1 MGKVLLTG
9 ATGQVGHCLARRL
22 AATGLHVV
30 GVGRRV
36 DVLHTL
42 AEELGRNFFVPLTG
56 DLTRGDFIQTLAEH
70 GPFDV
75 LVHTAAATATN
86 CNLRKL
92 YAHNAAATARLLEGL
107 KGRVGHV
114 VYFSTIDVYGLPQ
127 SCPVTEDYAT
137 RPATFYGASKLAG
150 EEYVRLFA
158 ADQNIPAVSLR
169 VSCIYGSGGKL
180 NGAMSVFLRNALGGR
195 PLHLMGDGS
204 ELRDYIHVEDV
215 ADGACRA
222 IEQRLDS
229 VFNLGGGMPISIQ
242 GLALLAR
249 ELTQSPAGIEFTPR
263 TRPQYDLF
271 LDIRKLGRATGFAP
285 RTDLREGMARELV
298 LLRAEQAVRPPRQK
312 NQLEVGEGSVGD
324 Y

>member
-22 AATGLHVV
+22 AARGLHVV

-36 DVLHTL
+36 EVLQTL
-42 AEELGRNFFVPLTG
+42 AEELGRDFFVPLMG
-56 DLTRGDFIQTLAEH
+56 DLTGGDFIAAMAEH
-70 GPFDV
+70 APFDV
-75 LVHTAAATATN
+75 LVHAAAAIATN
-86 CNLRKL
+86 CSPRDL

-107 KGRVGHV
+107 KGHVGYV

-127 SCPVTEDYAT
+127 SCPVTEGHAT

-169 VSCIYGSGGKL
+169 VSSIYGIGGGKVKR
-180 NGAMSVFLRNALGGR
+180 AMSVFLMNALAR
-195 PLHLMGDGS
+195 QPLHLMGDGS

-222 IEQRLDS
+222 IEQCLDG
-229 VFNLGGGMPISIQ
+229 VFNLGGGTPISIQ
-242 GLALLAR
+242 DLALLAL
-249 ELTQSPAGIEFTPR
+249 ELAQSPTGAEFSPR
-263 TRPQYDLF
+263 TRPQYALF
-271 LDIRKLGRATGFAP
+271 LDIHKRRRATGFEP
-285 RTDLREGMARELV
+285 RTGLREGMARELV
-298 LLRAEQAVRPPRQK
+298 LLR
-312 NQLEVGEGSVGD
+312 
-324 Y
+324 